1 MLVITRMYPHAWGL
15 GINASEELKGLNPKN
30 RFYDSAISNGVWAN
44 VSVDTIMHPD
54 VHSFYGNESS
64 GILGQGLAF
73 DGIAVSVLYSR
84 FSSMLLSRE
93 LGNLLFIID

>member
-30 RFYDSAISNGVWAN
+30 RFYDSAISNVVWAN

-64 GILGQGLAF
+64 GILG
-73 DGIAVSVLYSR
+73 
-84 FSSMLLSRE
+84 
-93 LGNLLFIID
+93 

>member
-1 MLVITRMYPHAWGL
+1 MAKFFQDKGTGPVWYARDHQNVPLPPAWGL

-64 GILGQGLAF
+64 GILG
-73 DGIAVSVLYSR
+73 
-84 FSSMLLSRE
+84 
-93 LGNLLFIID
+93 